1 MRIAINGKEIVISE
15 TVFNSILVVIVL
27 SILAL
32 IVNYKIKKERVDK
45 APSNFINLIEMLVEF
60 VDNLVL
66 TNMGNSGMNLAPFI
80 ITILSYMGISNTLGI
95 IGIKP
100 PTSDLSITLTLGI
113 GIFLLIQ
120 YTKLSTHG
128 GLFGY
133 LKSFTKPL
141 SFITPIN
148 IISDLS
154 NPVSMS
160 FRLFGNIM
168 SGALIIALLHGSLGY
183 FSPIIAAPLHLY
195 FDLFIGLLQAYI
207 FVMLTTIFVD
217 QAKA

>member
-1 MRIAINGKEIVISE
+1 MWIAINGKEIVISE
-15 TVFNSILVVIVL
+15 TVFNSTLVVIVL

-168 SGALIIALLHGSLGY
+168 SGSLIIALLHGSLGY

>member
-168 SGALIIALLHGSLGY
+168 SGSLIIALLHGSLGY